1 MNRIACTALALGV
14 LLLATGCA
22 HNAIVAHDSTRVGVF
37 FGDLGIKGDRNNVTV
52 QPGSRLTKMS
62 FWGNDNTV
70 AIEDDVTLPQVEFFG
85 LNNTISIP
93 QHLMIRLT
101 EVGEGNKVVR
111 RPVKYG
117 APAPRGAY
125 YPAPATSTTTP
136 PALPEPGVSAEE
148 TPSEQD
154 AEEQPDAGE
163 SPAEPGW

>member
-1 MNRIACTALALGV
+1 M
-14 LLLATGCA
+14 
-22 HNAIVAHDSTRVGVF
+22 F

-85 LNNTISIP
+85 LNNTISMP

-111 RPVKYG
+111 QPMGSAGLRPALRRV
-117 APAPRGAY
+117 PATTGTS
-125 YPAPATSTTTP
+125 YPAPASSTTTP
-136 PALPEPGVSAEE
+136 PAPPEPGVSAEE
-148 TPSEQD
+148 TQPEQD
-154 AEEQPDAGE
+154 AEEQPDTGE
-163 SPAEPGW
+163 TPAEPGW